1 MPIRMSKDAIPGAAI
16 ASLLPHERLLDLLI
30 EKKILSREEIFEY
43 VESVLLSAEELQ
55 SSLDA
60 EGSRAARELSLRAVR
75 SHIEGIRLALEVRH
89 PR

>member
-1 MPIRMSKDAIPGAAI
+1 MKLSKDAIPGAAI
-16 ASLLPHERLLDLLI
+16 ASLLLHERLLDLI
-30 EKKILSREEIFEY
+30 IDKKILSRDEVLEH

-60 EGSRAARELSLRAVR
+60 AQSKAAAELSLRAVR
-75 SHIEGIRLALEVRH
+75 SHIEGIRLGLEVRH